1 MTDRILL
8 DDRVRQML
16 TDIACRRD
24 DPAITARVRSLASQ
38 ALEDPRSL
46 RPVDARELA
55 EIIARRS
62 AMPPK
67 PN

>member
-1 MTDRILL
+1 MSDRILL

-16 TDIACRRD
+16 MDIACRHD
-24 DPAITARVRSLASQ
+24 DPAITARVRSLATQ

-62 AMPPK
+62 VMPQK
-67 PN
+67 SN